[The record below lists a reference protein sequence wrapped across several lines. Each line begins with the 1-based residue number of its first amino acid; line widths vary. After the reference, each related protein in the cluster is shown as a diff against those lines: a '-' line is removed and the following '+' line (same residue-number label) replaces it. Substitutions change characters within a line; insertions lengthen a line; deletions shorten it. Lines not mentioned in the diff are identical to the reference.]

1 MSNPLMLFS
10 LIVVTLWIILLTIFL
25 YLIVQKRKDARWK
38 KEVETYKRLY
48 EPMLLRYVAYGDEQV
63 PAPSSSAQYVAM
75 IELLD
80 HFIHVLADEDVRARA
95 TSLAE
100 AYFADYLRKQ
110 LYHRRLGRRMN
121 ALFYIED
128 FGLRSLLPELEN
140 MYEQKQLTTMEK
152 RQLLNMFALFQ
163 HPHVYEYMKQT
174 DESFTQFDYRLILSR
189 MDDDTFAKMV
199 DHFFDWNEKI
209 QYAIIDMIGIMQK
222 LAHIPFLLTLL
233 RHKQSEYRVRALK
246 ALAQMAY
253 PLDVEQLHVHFQSSV
268 WQERL
273 MALRLCARTRRQEMV
288 DHIVLLMKDAVFS
301 VRSQAAEALLRMPNG
316 LDILEHIA
324 QTSDDRY
331 ARDMALEWLERG
343 REHD

>member
-10 LIVVTLWIILLTIFL
+10 LIVVTLWIILLAIFL

-80 HFIHVLADEDVRARA
+80 HFIRVLANEDVSARA

-100 AYFADYLRKQ
+100 TYFADYLRKQ

-128 FGLRSLLPELEN
+128 FRLRSLLPELES
-140 MYEQKQLTTMEK
+140 MYEQKRVTTMEK

-163 HPHVYEYMKQT
+163 HPHVYEYMKNV

-199 DHFFDWNEKI
+199 DHFFDWHEKI
-209 QYAIIDMIGIMQK
+209 QYAIVDMIGIMQK
-222 LAHIPFLLTLL
+222 FPHVSFLRTLL
-233 RHKQSEYRVRALK
+233 RHEQSEYRVRALK

-253 PLDVEQLHVHFQSSV
+253 PLDVEQLRVHFQSPV

>member
-1 MSNPLMLFS
+1 M
-10 LIVVTLWIILLTIFL
+10 
-25 YLIVQKRKDARWK
+25 
-38 KEVETYKRLY
+38 
-48 EPMLLRYVAYGDEQV
+48 

-80 HFIHVLADEDVRARA
+80 HFIRVLANGDVRARV

-100 AYFADYLRKQ
+100 TYFADYLHKQ

-140 MYEQKQLTTMEK
+140 MYEQKRVTTMEK
-152 RQLLNMFALFQ
+152 RQLLKMFALFQ

-174 DESFTQFDYRLILSR
+174 DDSFTQFDYRLILSR
-189 MDDDTFAKMV
+189 MDDETFAKMV

-233 RHKQSEYRVRALK
+233 RHEQSEYRIRALK

-253 PLDVEQLHVHFQSSV
+253 PLDVEQLHVHFQSPV
-268 WQERL
+268 WQERV
-273 MALRLCARTRRQEMV
+273 TI
-288 DHIVLLMKDAVFS
+288 H
-301 VRSQAAEALLRMPNG
+301 
-316 LDILEHIA
+316 
-324 QTSDDRY
+324 SDSS
-331 ARDMALEWLERG
+331 M
-343 REHD
+343 

>member
-1 MSNPLMLFS
+1 
-10 LIVVTLWIILLTIFL
+10 
-25 YLIVQKRKDARWK
+25 
-38 KEVETYKRLY
+38 
-48 EPMLLRYVAYGDEQV
+48 
-63 PAPSSSAQYVAM
+63 
-75 IELLD
+75 
-80 HFIHVLADEDVRARA
+80 
-95 TSLAE
+95 
-100 AYFADYLRKQ
+100 
-110 LYHRRLGRRMN
+110 MN

-128 FGLRSLLPELEN
+128 FRLRSLLPELEN
-140 MYEQKQLTTMEK
+140 MYEQKRVTTMEK

-163 HPHVYEYMKQT
+163 HPHVYEYMKNV

-199 DHFFDWNEKI
+199 DHFFDWHEKI
-209 QYAIIDMIGIMQK
+209 QYAIVDMIGIMQK
-222 LAHIPFLLTLL
+222 FPHVPFLCTLL
-233 RHKQSEYRVRALK
+233 RHEQSEYRVRALK

>member
-1 MSNPLMLFS
+1 MFHELVLFAV
-10 LIVVTLWIILLTIFL
+10 IVVALFTALLVMFL
-25 YLIVQKRKDARWK
+25 YLVVRKIKDGKWKR
-38 KEVETYKRLY
+38 EVKRYKQRY
-48 EPMLLRYVAYGDEQV
+48 EPVLFRYLAYGDEQV
-63 PAPSSSAQYVAM
+63 PAPSSSAQHVAVM
-75 IELLD
+75 ELLD
-80 HFIHVLADEDVRARA
+80 HFIRVLANEGVKERA
-95 TSLAE
+95 TTLAE
-100 AYFADYLRKQ
+100 MYFVDYLRAQ
-110 LYHRRLGRRMN
+110 LAHRRLGRRMN
-121 ALFYIED
+121 ALFFIED
-128 FGLRSLLPELEN
+128 FHLRSLVHELET
-140 MYEQKQLTTMEK
+140 MYEQKQLTPMEK
-152 RQLLNMFALFQ
+152 RQLLKMFALFQ
-163 HPHVYEYMKQT
+163 HPNVYEYMKQT

-189 MDDDTFAKMV
+189 MDDHMFAKMV

-209 QYAIIDMIGIMQK
+209 QYALIDMIGIMQK
-222 LAHIPFLLTLL
+222 LAHVSFLRTLL
-233 RHKQSEYRVRALK
+233 QHEQSEYRVRALK

-253 PLDVEQLHVHFQSSV
+253 PLDVEQLRVHFQSPV

>member
-48 EPMLLRYVAYGDEQV
+48 EPILLRYVAYGDEQV

-80 HFIHVLADEDVRARA
+80 HFIRVLANGVKARV

-100 AYFADYLRKQ
+100 TYFADYLHKQ

-128 FGLRSLLPELEN
+128 FGLRSFLPELEN
-140 MYEQKQLTTMEK
+140 MYEQKRVTTMEK

-163 HPHVYEYMKQT
+163 HPHVYEYMKNV
-174 DESFTQFDYRLILSR
+174 DESRLLI
-189 MDDDTFAKMV
+189 
-199 DHFFDWNEKI
+199 I
-209 QYAIIDMIGIMQK
+209 Q
-222 LAHIPFLLTLL
+222 
-233 RHKQSEYRVRALK
+233 
-246 ALAQMAY
+246 
-253 PLDVEQLHVHFQSSV
+253 
-268 WQERL
+268 
-273 MALRLCARTRRQEMV
+273 
-288 DHIVLLMKDAVFS
+288 
-301 VRSQAAEALLRMPNG
+301 N
-316 LDILEHIA
+316 
-324 QTSDDRY
+324 
-331 ARDMALEWLERG
+331 
-343 REHD
+343 